1 MKKRKFKR
9 YQEGGMTEEQAK
21 AKGLEASKNEKVG
34 FFERLRMGN
43 IDDPKSEAY
52 KRFGAGRGR
61 VPASAPVPMMPSAPA
76 TAMPEASVQRM
87 GMAPQ
92 MESPLA
98 PPTVAPET
106 SQKFPLAEEI
116 EKTTVATP
124 RKKAT
129 QTKKVVA
136 KPAPKKASAPDESA
150 AETSRLARQAKPSTK
165 ASESRSGARTRA
177 GTPVPSD
184 NTGKLAAVLAGVGA
198 GGLGLKGLRQRL
210 MRPDV
215 GGGSAS
221 RDAASSMGNRP
232 RLMGIDPS
240 MESDLERMAGEGGP
254 NFRKGGKAKA
264 KPVMKYASGGM
275 VGKAST
281 RADGIAKRGKTKCKV
296 Y

>member
-9 YQEGGMTEEQAK
+9 YQEGGMTEEEAK
-21 AKGLEASKNEKVG
+21 KKGLEASKDEKVG

-43 IDDPKSEAY
+43 IDDPRSEAY

-61 VPASAPVPMMPSAPA
+61 AATPAPVPVTPATPA

-106 SQKFPLAEEI
+106 SQRFPLAEEV

-124 RKKAT
+124 RKKVT

-136 KPAPKKASAPDESA
+136 KPEPKGKSG
-150 AETSRLARQAKPSTK
+150 
-165 ASESRSGARTRA
+165 SGASGFATDEKGIAQRRME
-177 GTPVPSD
+177 GLKNKGVD
-184 NTGKLAAVLAGVGA
+184 KKMLAT
-198 GGLGLKGLRQRL
+198 GLGMGAAALLGSGA
-210 MRPDV
+210 MRRRAKE
-215 GGGSAS
+215 GSISADN
-221 RDAASSMGNRP
+221 RPSSSGTRP
-232 RLMGIDPS
+232 RLMGIDPM
-240 MESDLERMAGEGGP
+240 MEGDLERMAGEGGP

-275 VGKAST
+275 VGKASN

>member
-106 SQKFPLAEEI
+106 SQKFPLAEEV

-124 RKKAT
+124 RKKVT

-136 KPAPKKASAPDESA
+136 KP
-150 AETSRLARQAKPSTK
+150 QTK
-165 ASESRSGARTRA
+165 SGSGASGFPTDEKGIAQRRME
-177 GTPVPSD
+177 GLKNKGVD
-184 NTGKLAAVLAGVGA
+184 KKMLAT
-198 GGLGLKGLRQRL
+198 GLGMGAAALLGSGAMRRRAKEGTKGADN
-210 MRPDV
+210 RP
-215 GGGSAS
+215 
-221 RDAASSMGNRP
+221 SSMGTRS
-232 RLMGIDPS
+232 RLMSIDPM